1 MKKIITERINCVIF
15 EDDPDTQP
23 SPKDSNTKLYLVRPY
38 PTHDGIG
45 IVIAR
50 FDRKACR
57 FRDGNMLFHGNLWPK
72 WKSLDDLLPTR
83 HKRN

>member
-38 PTHDGIG
+38 PTHDGI
-45 IVIAR
+45 VIAR

-57 FRDGNMLFHGNLWPK
+57 FRDGNMLFHGNLCPK